1 MYDTQ
6 TGAFQPA
13 GACPSS
19 HPVRMPQVAYE
30 TLWDT
35 SKFASMW
42 PSGTPNPFVLSYMG
56 KDGNLNGY
64 GTHAD
69 YVFGWKGDSLQKAMD
84 SNCMFNACENGRPL
98 KSQSVAQMNACTVK
112 SQVVED
118 IDGCECLPVVMTEGL
133 LHKDIESRLE
143 LTILLL

>member
-6 TGAFQPA
+6 TGSFQPA

-35 SKFASMW
+35 TQFKSMW
-42 PSGTPNPFVLSYMG
+42 PSGGANPFVLSYMG
-56 KDGNLNGY
+56 KNGNLNAY

-69 YVFGWKGDSLQKAMD
+69 YVFGWKGDSLQRAMD
-84 SNCMFNACENGRPL
+84 SGCMFQGCENGNPL
-98 KSQSVAQMNACTVK
+98 KSQTVAQMNACSVK
-112 SQVVED
+112 KQVNED
-118 IDGCECLPVVMTEGL
+118 IDGCRCPMLIPLYTRKSGQDS
-133 LHKDIESRLE
+133 K
-143 LTILLL
+143 LTPLFI